1 VRGRTRFVGV
11 SVAAVVLVASTVN
24 VRAQGGLAPSQP
36 TVLRSQV
43 STDPNIAAGE
53 AWVVTDPTNPQ
64 RVVVVWLGTRDSGDP
79 VKLATASGYCGV
91 ALSTDGG
98 KTWST
103 KALPFKE
110 TTSPKAISKTDDVPI
125 CGDPVAGVGPDG
137 TLFTAAANVGSPS
150 WTQGLTSV
158 DHGWSWSDPTE
169 VFGATQLANAA
180 AANPG
185 HRTPAIA
192 MGRAY
197 MAVDPTTGDVSVHSQ
212 EDGGVEG
219 RWLAVSSDHGKT
231 WSTPRP
237 LDPDI
242 QSSSAGP
249 QSAAGGKIGVVYT
262 VNTTSPEYLASPKP
276 AVTCPTGQTSCTV
289 FETTTDK
296 GVTWSRHVMP
306 FAGSPSGFTGQIV
319 AADPSHLGRFAVLFT
334 TNSGQNV
341 ETWVTPDSGS
351 SWVRTNTF
359 TAPTGES
366 FTKPWIAYSPTGAL
380 GIVWR
385 TPHGSTVDVRAI
397 VSRDGGTRFSVPVV
411 LQSGIPASNSPVPGD
426 DCACNL
432 HLDTT
437 TLSATWAD
445 ASTGERQI
453 YYGRFDYT
461 RLP

>member
-1 VRGRTRFVGV
+1 MRDRTRFVWI
-11 SVAAVVLVASTVN
+11 SVAVVVLLASTIAT
-24 VRAQGGLAPSQP
+24 RARAGGRASQP
-36 TVLRSQV
+36 AVLRSQV
-43 STDPNIAAGE
+43 STDPGIAAGE
-53 AWVVTDPTNPQ
+53 AWVVTDPTDPQ
-64 RVVVVWLGTRDSGDP
+64 RVVVVWLGTRDSSNP
-79 VKLATASGYCGV
+79 VNLATASGYCGV

-98 KTWST
+98 KKWSW

-110 TTSPKAISKTDDVPI
+110 TTSPKPVSKTDDVPI

-137 TLFTAAANVGSPS
+137 TLYTAAANVGSTS
-150 WTQGLTSV
+150 WTQGLTSI
-158 DHGWSWSDPTE
+158 DHGWSWADPTE
-169 VFGATQLANAA
+169 VFGATQLVNAA
-180 AANPG
+180 EGNPG

-197 MAVDPTTGDVSVHSQ
+197 MAVDPITGDVSVHSQ

-249 QSAAGGKIGVVYT
+249 QSAAGGKIAVTYT
-262 VNTTSPEYLASPKP
+262 VDTTSAEYHLSPTP
-276 AVTCPTGQTSCTV
+276 VVTCPSGRTTCTV
-289 FETTTDK
+289 FETTIDK
-296 GVTWSRHVMP
+296 GVTWTRHVMP
-306 FAGSPSGFTGQIV
+306 FTGTPNGFSGQIV

-334 TNSGQNV
+334 TNSGQNL
-341 ETWVTPDSGS
+341 ETWVTPDSGTT
-351 SWVRTNTF
+351 WTRTNRF
-359 TAPTGES
+359 PAPPGES

-385 TPHGSTVDVRAI
+385 TPHGPTVDVRAI
-397 VSRDGGTRFSVPVV
+397 VSRDGGATFSNQVV

-432 HLDTT
+432 HLDAT
-437 TLSATWAD
+437 TLSATWSD
-445 ASTGERQI
+445 SSTGQRQI

-461 RLP
+461 KLR